1 MTKPDDE
8 KTQTEKLEEEI
19 SALKTRIK
27 NTEYD
32 LANMFKGNPILQDK
46 LDISKKMLDDKL
58 NLLSSITSEKS
69 KTSKIKEFEDNVSE
83 KINIP
88 LSKEQENFIDNE
100 IESKLM

>member
-1 MTKPDDE
+1 MVKPEDE

-19 SALKTRIK
+19 RALKTRIK

-46 LDISKKMLDDKL
+46 LDISKKVLNDKL
-58 NLLSSITSEKS
+58 NLLSSISSEKD
-69 KTSKIKEFEDNVSE
+69 KTNKIKDFEDKVSE
-83 KINIP
+83 KADIP
-88 LSKEQENFIDNE
+88 LTRDQEEIIDNE